1 MYLVFN
7 KEFFVSENKILKDVK
22 NENIFYKSF
31 WIYLYV
37 SKLFLNSKLTKN
49 TSNINIASTCL
60 LTLIF

>member
-1 MYLVFN
+1 MNV
-7 KEFFVSENKILKDVK
+7 FVSENKILKDVK